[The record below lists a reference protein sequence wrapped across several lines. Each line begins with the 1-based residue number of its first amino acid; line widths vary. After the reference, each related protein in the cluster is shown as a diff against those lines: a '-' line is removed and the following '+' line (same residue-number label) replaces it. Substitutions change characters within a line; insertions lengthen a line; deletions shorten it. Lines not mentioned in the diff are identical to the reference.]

1 MNKKFKLIL
10 FFYLIINILNI
21 SLGNENFFN
30 KGLELYKDKKYSEAR
45 FMFERSIV
53 FNPKDS
59 NSYLY
64 LAKIYNVEKDQK
76 KEEKNLEATLLIE
89 PSNEE
94 AILMSMK
101 IALEKSN
108 FSKVKNLS
116 KTFTKVCKK
125 LCEENRGILETL
137 ANIEPKNNESWSKLK

>member
-1 MNKKFKLIL
+1 MNKIFKLTL
-10 FFYLIINILNI
+10 FFYLIVNLFNV
-21 SLGNENFFN
+21 SNSNEKFYSIGLKFF
-30 KGLELYKDKKYSEAR
+30 EEKKYDDAK

-64 LAKIYNVEKDQK
+64 LAKIYNVEEDQK
-76 KEEKNLEATLLIE
+76 KEEKNLEAALLIE

-101 IALEKSN
+101 IALDKSN
-108 FSKVKNLS
+108 YSKVKDLS
-116 KTFTKVCKK
+116 KTFVKVCKN
-125 LCEENRGILETL
+125 LCEENKGILETL
-137 ANIEPKNNESWSKLK
+137 ANIEPKNNES

>member
-1 MNKKFKLIL
+1 MKNIIKFIL

-21 SLGNENFFN
+21 SNSNENFFN
-30 KGLELYKDKKYSEAR
+30 TGLELYKDKKYSEAR

-108 FSKVKNLS
+108 YLKVKNLS

-137 ANIEPKNNESWSKLK
+137 ANIEPKNNES

>member
-21 SLGNENFFN
+21 SLGNENLFN

-137 ANIEPKNNESWSKLK
+137 ANIEPKNNES

>member
-1 MNKKFKLIL
+1 MIKTLKAITI
-10 FFYLIINILNI
+10 FYIFINISNVSI
-21 SLGNENFFN
+21 SSENFFK
-30 KGLELYKDKKYSEAR
+30 KGLELYNDKKYEDAR

-64 LAKIYNVEKDQK
+64 LAKIYNIEEDQN

-89 PSNEE
+89 PNNEE
-94 AILMSMK
+94 AILMTMK

-108 FSKVKNLS
+108 YSKVKDLS
-116 KTFTKVCKK
+116 KNFSKVCKK
-125 LCEENRGILETL
+125 LCNENKGILESL
-137 ANIEPKNNESWSKLK
+137 SNIEPKNNES